1 MPTETRTADR
11 LLTGRRYNPAR
22 GGHAPGHLR
31 NAFCDWWEYHCYLD
45 DREYDCDLDYLDD
58 LVSVGDYGDRRPVRW
73 LVGRLWNCT
82 DIMPG
87 DICNDLDL
95 APGSTYAQGVRRL
108 RWIAQHF

>member
-31 NAFCDWWEYHCYLD
+31 DAFCDW
-45 DREYDCDLDYLDD
+45 RQFPCDLDD
-58 LVSVGDYGDRRPVRW
+58 LVSIGDYGDRRPVRW
-73 LVGRLWNCT
+73 LLGRLWNCT

-87 DICNDLDL
+87 DVCSDLDL
-95 APGSTYAQGVRRL
+95 ASGSTYAQGVREVAREEHSVL
-108 RWIAQHF
+108 PIRFSK